1 MKSRIVLYYKVNFS
15 KEQNFIF
22 DRRDTGA
29 SLMREYL
36 AHFEWEGINDFQY
49 IKHRLSL
56 SIKLNM
62 SQTNLDM
69 IEDNDLNYVVI
80 TNYDET
86 TTPSTFEKSYCY
98 FVISKKWI
106 SKNTIELVLSM
117 DTLNTFQF
125 NVDYLISPKTL
136 VKREHKDRFWQC
148 YEGHRFP
155 RGTHFDETF
164 PSFYANQKVVGN
176 FVFENV
182 TTHATFTAYNVA
194 FMFRNRGAITQL
206 GLYMG
211 AFDEEASKFMFEN
224 RDTQLWKLM
233 YFYWEDD
240 ETYTIHF
247 SNPLFVDDLM
257 DGYEFHSLVR
267 KIDMKSEDI
276 MSPVYKINEETLL
289 DNRGLSMDWSL
300 YYKNASDQENAPV
313 DCFLVPEN
321 PLTIKIRNP
330 GTPGELTT
338 TNVPLNKYLV
348 FMSTYP
354 SGELAFQTDS
364 GVYKIAYK
372 KPFGGKAMTFVV
384 VFNDNNHL
392 RFFYGDIVKPWLGT
406 YQGNINEISTNHI
419 YIQNAPSVVYAYQRD
434 DLFSGVTWKQ
444 IMKDYS
450 DPSYATTSITMGGI
464 DQFTLMGKQDINK
477 TLSENIKIINL
488 PYSPTPYNVLN
499 DIIEFASCW
508 AYNDSTKLLKLVDF
522 GTKFVNK
529 ITTSILN
536 PINEMY
542 ITGISAIGVKT
553 NRFLKD
559 SKLFHSDYYRPK
571 FVYDSFTRIFP
582 LEHIDFIKSTANISA
597 ELYVTL
603 VDLQFEFEFIM
614 SRNIV
619 SKFMFKFAYVY
630 SCSTED
636 YPNIVAVSRNNEEVL
651 YNSQYLNYIR
661 TGYNYD
667 LKAKERQEVTSG
679 ALIGLS
685 IAGLIATGA
694 VGAMTGNAIA
704 VGAAI
709 GSAVGLASSLV
720 NYAKTTAQNEEN
732 IQRKLTETQR
742 QSNSV
747 LNADDY
753 DLLYEYSSNKAKL
766 CTYKVSTNMEKV
778 LDDLFYYVGYI
789 VNEQKIPNINSRRW
803 FNFVQASLVIT
814 NSNNLTSEIE
824 NDIKE
829 KFEQGV
835 TFFHGYRTLPSPI
848 YNFDVEQTLENW
860 ETSLITY

>member
-1 MKSRIVLYYKVNFS
+1 MKSRIVLYYKVHFS

-22 DRRDTGA
+22 DRSDTGA
-29 SLMREYL
+29 SLMRDYLRRYEYE
-36 AHFEWEGINDFQY
+36 AIDAFQY

-56 SIKLNM
+56 SIKINL

-86 TTPSTFEKSYCY
+86 TTPSTFEKSYLY

-106 SKNTIELVLSM
+106 SKNTIELILSM

-148 YEGHRFP
+148 YEGYKFP
-155 RGTHFDETF
+155 RFTHFNETF
-164 PSFYANQKVVGN
+164 PSFYANHKINGN

-182 TTHATFTAYNVA
+182 NTHATFTAYNVG
-194 FMFRNRGAITQL
+194 FLFRNRGAITQL
-206 GLYMG
+206 GLRIYE
-211 AFDEEASKFMFEN
+211 FDEESSKFMFEN
-224 RDTQLWKLM
+224 RETQLWKLM

-240 ETYTIHF
+240 ETYTMHF
-247 SNPLFVDDLM
+247 TNPLFVDDLM
-257 DGYEFHSLVR
+257 LGYEFKSLVR

-276 MSPVYKINEETLL
+276 ITPVYKVNEETLL
-289 DNRGLSMDWSL
+289 DNRELAVDWSL
-300 YYKNASDQENAPV
+300 YYKNASDQADAPV

-330 GTPGELTT
+330 GQPGELTT
-338 TNVPLNKYLV
+338 SNIPLDKYLV

-364 GVYKIAYK
+364 GVYKLGYK
-372 KPFGGKAMTFVV
+372 RTFGGKVMTFVV

-392 RFFYGDIVKPWLGT
+392 RFFFGDIAKPWLAG

-434 DLFSGVTWKQ
+434 DLFSGVSWKD
-444 IMKDYS
+444 IMKEYS
-450 DPSYATTSITMGGI
+450 NPTYATTSITMGGI
-464 DQFTLMGKQDINK
+464 DQFTLMGKQDIDK

-488 PYSPTPYNVLN
+488 PYSPTPFNAN
-499 DIIEFASCW
+499 NGIIEFASCW
-508 AYNDSTKLLKLVDF
+508 LYNDSTKLLKLVDF
-522 GTKFVNK
+522 GFKFAN
-529 ITTSILN
+529 SIETNVLN
-536 PINEMY
+536 PINIMHLND
-542 ITGISAIGVKT
+542 ILTIGVKT

-582 LEHIDFIKSTANISA
+582 LEHINYTKSLANNIFSA
-597 ELYVTL
+597 
-603 VDLQFEFEFIM
+603 DLFEFEFIM

-619 SKFMFKFAYVY
+619 SKFMFKFSYVY
-630 SCSTED
+630 DYADED

-753 DLLYEYSSNKAKL
+753 DLLYEYSANKAKL

-778 LDDLFYYVGYI
+778 LDDLFYYVGYA
-789 VNEQKIPNINSRRW
+789 VNEQKIPNTNSRRW
-803 FNFVQASLVIT
+803 FNFVQASLVII

-835 TFFHGYRTLPSPI
+835 TFFHGYRTLPSPVYSFDDEQI
-848 YNFDVEQTLENW
+848 YENW
-860 ETSLITY
+860 ETSLIRY